1 MKTLNANSATQI
13 TIKAIIIGVMILVML
28 IPVAMLISMI
38 EERMEYQHEVE
49 AEIGQSWGGPQTV
62 TGPILMLPYEKSVG
76 QEQDKTIE
84 KGTAYFLPEILNING
99 DIDTEVRSRTAHK
112 VLLYKSAVELEG
124 AFAQPNVESLGLKPE
139 EIRWEEARLYV
150 GIGHLQ
156 GVQSRLSVRWD
167 GSDYTG
173 INPVNDNDL
182 TGPGLSAGIPI
193 QPRTDGSENKLIPF
207 RLGLNLNGTGSLL
220 FTPVGKETT
229 AHLQSEW
236 ETVSFTGNSLPANR
250 ELENGFTADW
260 KIFDFNRSYPQAWK
274 DEKYSLT
281 LGYNEERRQTCE
293 TSALTVS
300 AFGADLRFPLDHY
313 QLSMRSVKYA
323 LMFIALTFFVFFLA
337 ELLSHRRIHPIQ
349 YLLVSCG
356 LVLFYSLLLAL
367 SEHVGFDWA
376 YLISAVAIIVLITAY
391 SGTIFKKR
399 TQTLR
404 MGMFLTALYVYLYV
418 MLQLED
424 MALLFGSVGLFIAL
438 AIIMYV
444 SRKIKWYKNNDDPA
458 DEEACQINKS

>member
-38 EERMEYQHEVE
+38 EERMEYQRE
-49 AEIGQSWGGPQTV
+49 AETEISQSWGGPQTV
-62 TGPILMLPYEKSVG
+62 TGPILVLPYEKTTG
-76 QEQDKTIE
+76 QDQEKSTE
-84 KGTAYFLPEILNING
+84 KGTAYFLPETLNING
-99 DIDTEVRSRTAHK
+99 KIEPEVRSRTAHK
-112 VLLYKSAVELEG
+112 VLLYKSGLELSG
-124 AFAQPNVESLGLKPE
+124 SFTQPDVESLGLKPE
-139 EIRWEEARLYV
+139 DIRWEEAKLYV
-150 GIGHLQ
+150 GITHLQ
-156 GVQSRLSVRWD
+156 GVQSRLSVQWN
-167 GSDYTG
+167 GSDYSG
-173 INPVNDNDL
+173 INPVNDDDL
-182 TGPGLSAGIPI
+182 TGPGLSVSVPMGPQKDDIEEQI
-193 QPRTDGSENKLIPF
+193 IPF
-207 RLGLNLNGTGSLL
+207 RLSLNLNGTGSLF

-229 AHLQSEW
+229 ACLQSEW
-236 ETVSFTGNSLPANR
+236 KTVSFAGKSLPANH
-250 ELENGFTADW
+250 ELEDGFMAEW
-260 KIFDFNRSYPQAWK
+260 KIFDFNRNYPQAWTNG
-274 DEKYSLT
+274 KYSLT
-281 LGYNEERRQTCE
+281 TAYNEQQRLTGK
-293 TSALTVS
+293 TSPLFES
-300 AFGADLRFPLDHY
+300 ASGADLRFPLDHY

-367 SEHVGFDWA
+367 SEHIGFDWA
-376 YLISAVAIIVLITAY
+376 YLVSAVAIITLITAY

-399 TQTLR
+399 AQTLR
-404 MGMFLTALYVYLYV
+404 MGAFLTALYVYLYV

-458 DEEACQINKS
+458 EEEACEKNKG